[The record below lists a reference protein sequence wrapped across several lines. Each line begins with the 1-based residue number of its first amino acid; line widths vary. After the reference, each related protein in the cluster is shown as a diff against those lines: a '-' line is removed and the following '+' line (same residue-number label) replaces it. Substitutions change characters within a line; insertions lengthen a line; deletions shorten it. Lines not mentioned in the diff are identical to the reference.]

1 MMVSADSL
9 NLNFGNKQ
17 GGCQAMLRNEKPAY
31 FVRYLRIVEI
41 FLFVLPDFCMLGLL
55 EPSFPEGK
63 SLRQA
68 FVCRVPPQVL
78 GLFVDDYFISIFAP
92 NVNKW

>member
-1 MMVSADSL
+1 MVSGHCL
-9 NLNFGNKQ
+9 NLNFGNKR
-17 GGCQAMLRNEKPAY
+17 GGCQATHRNEKHVY